1 MFRRTFE
8 FITNDGEGI
17 FRILPPVGVI
27 FMLPDDTFLIV
38 QYIPCD
44 AFAPGR
50 TMLGVLPVNMN
61 VVDCVAEVNVRG
73 EPLMSEIFSRDVT

>member
-50 TMLGVLPVNMN
+50 TMLGVYIYEGSGDGWAYPALHVYP
-61 VVDCVAEVNVRG
+61 
-73 EPLMSEIFSRDVT
+73 